1 VSRSGFST
9 NDVTAT
15 ASSPSGGSRS
25 CAPDRGLEC
34 RRIPYYVI
42 RGHDQQYR
50 IRILLCLQERRQGDC
65 RRRVAAFGFEDD
77 SCLYTD
83 FRELLG
89 NQEAMGLVT
98 DDKTVSSH
106 TGHSLETSR
115 CLLQQ
120 SLLSGQRQEL
130 LRVHCA

>member
-1 VSRSGFST
+1 MTSNIVSVFFCASR
-9 NDVTAT
+9 NAARAT
-15 ASSPSGGSRS
+15 AGAVLRP
-25 CAPDRGLEC
+25 
-34 RRIPYYVI
+34 
-42 RGHDQQYR
+42 
-50 IRILLCLQERRQGDC
+50 
-65 RRRVAAFGFEDD
+65 EDD